1 VPSRTPDPDARVAG
15 EGALFARLHATRDPA
30 TRELLIE
37 RFLPLARSIALRFS
51 TRRDTLEDLLQI
63 ATIGLI
69 NAVDRFDPARGVAFS
84 TYAVPTISGEIK
96 RYFRD
101 RTWSVRPPRALQ
113 ELALRVDA
121 AVVELAEDAHAPM
134 VAELARK
141 LDEPEEHVL
150 EALHAHHAR
159 YAVSMQAQLG
169 SEDDGVARLE
179 DRLGLDDEAYD
190 VAEERVVLERLL
202 RMVTARDRRVLR
214 MHFDLDM
221 TQREIGEVLGVSQMQ
236 VSRIIRHALRRMRIG
251 ATRSEELSSERSEE
265 LLLRA

>member
-1 VPSRTPDPDARVAG
+1 MPSRTLDSPTRLPDER
-15 EGALFARLHATRDPA
+15 ALFHRYRATRDPA
-30 TRELLIE
+30 AREQLIE

-51 TRRDTLEDLLQI
+51 TRRDTLEDLLQV

-101 RTWSVRPPRALQ
+101 RTWAVRPPRALQ

-121 AVVELAEDAHAPM
+121 AVAALTEDKRAPM
-134 VAELARK
+134 VSEIARK
-141 LDEPEEHVL
+141 LDEPEELVL

-159 YAVSMQAQLG
+159 YGVSMQAQLG
-169 SEDDGVARLE
+169 SEDDDGGRLE
-179 DRLGLDDEAYD
+179 DRLGVDDDAFE
-190 VAEERVVLERLL
+190 VAEERVVLERLM
-202 RMVTARDRRVLR
+202 RMVTERDRRVLR
-214 MHFDLDM
+214 MHFELDM

-236 VSRIIRHALRRMRIG
+236 VSRIIRHALRRMRLG
-251 ATRSEELSSERSEE
+251 SARSEA
-265 LLLRA
+265 LLVRA

>member
-1 VPSRTPDPDARVAG
+1 MPSRTMTRGARLPDER
-15 EGALFARLHATRDPA
+15 ALFDRYHATRDPA
-30 TRELLIE
+30 ARDQLIE

-51 TRRDTLEDLLQI
+51 TRRDTLEDLLQV

-121 AVVELAEDAHAPM
+121 AVAALTEDKRAPT
-134 VAELARK
+134 VSEIARK
-141 LDEPEEHVL
+141 LDEPEELVL

-159 YAVSMQAQLG
+159 YGVSMQAQLG
-169 SEDDGVARLE
+169 SDEDDAARLE
-179 DRLGLDDEAYD
+179 DRLGSDDEAFV

-202 RMVTARDRRVLR
+202 RMVTERDRRVLR
-214 MHFDLDM
+214 MHFELDM

-236 VSRIIRHALRRMRIG
+236 VSRIIRHALRRMRLG
-251 ATRSEELSSERSEE
+251 AARSEE
-265 LLLRA
+265 LLVRA

>member
-1 VPSRTPDPDARVAG
+1 MPSRTLDRTARATD
-15 EGALFARLHATRDPA
+15 EGALFHRYRVTGDPA
-30 TRELLIE
+30 AREQLIE

-51 TRRDTLEDLLQI
+51 SRRDTLEDLLQV

-121 AVVELAEDAHAPM
+121 AVAELTEDHRAPT
-134 VAELARK
+134 VAELAAR
-141 LDEPEEHVL
+141 LDEPQELVL

-159 YAVSMQAQLG
+159 YSVSMQAQLG
-169 SEDDGVARLE
+169 SDEDGAARLE

-202 RMVTARDRRVLR
+202 RMVTDRDRRVLR
-214 MHFDLDM
+214 MHFELDM
-221 TQREIGEVLGVSQMQ
+221 TQREIGDVLGVSQMQ
-236 VSRIIRHALRRMRIG
+236 VSRIIRHALQRMRLG
-251 ATRSEELSSERSEE
+251 SARSQE
-265 LLLRA
+265 LLLKA

>member
-1 VPSRTPDPDARVAG
+1 MPSRTLDPTARVAD
-15 EGALFARLHATRDPA
+15 EGALFHRYQVTGDAAV
-30 TRELLIE
+30 REQLIE

-51 TRRDTLEDLLQI
+51 SRRDTLEDLLQV
-63 ATIGLI
+63 AMIGLI

-121 AVVELAEDAHAPM
+121 AV
-134 VAELARK
+134 AELTEDNRAPTVADLADR
-141 LDEPEEHVL
+141 LDEPQERVL

-159 YAVSMQAQLG
+159 YSVSMQAQLG
-169 SEDDGVARLE
+169 SDEDGAARLE

-202 RMVTARDRRVLR
+202 RMVTERDRRVLR
-214 MHFDLDM
+214 MHFELDM
-221 TQREIGEVLGVSQMQ
+221 TQREIGDVLGVSQMQ
-236 VSRIIRHALRRMRIG
+236 VSRIIRHALQRMRLG
-251 ATRSEELSSERSEE
+251 SARSEE
-265 LLLRA
+265 LLLKA

>member
-1 VPSRTPDPDARVAG
+1 MPSRTLDPNTRLAD
-15 EGALFARLHATRDPA
+15 EGALFHHYRATRDA
-30 TRELLIE
+30 AARDQLIE

-51 TRRDTLEDLLQI
+51 SRRDTLEDLLQV

-84 TYAVPTISGEIK
+84 TYAVPTISGEVK

-121 AVVELAEDAHAPM
+121 AVAELTEDNRAPT

-141 LDEPEEHVL
+141 LGEPQELVL

-159 YAVSMQAQLG
+159 YGVSMQAQLG
-169 SEDDGVARLE
+169 SEDDGAARLE
-179 DRLGLDDEAYD
+179 DRLGLDDAAFD
-190 VAEERVVLERLL
+190 VAEERVMLERLL
-202 RMVTARDRRVLR
+202 RMVTERDRRVLR
-214 MHFDLDM
+214 MHFELDM
-221 TQREIGEVLGVSQMQ
+221 TQREIGDVLGVSQMQ
-236 VSRIIRHALRRMRIG
+236 VSRIIRYALQRMRLG
-251 ATRSEELSSERSEE
+251 AAHSEE
-265 LLLRA
+265 LLARA

>member
-1 VPSRTPDPDARVAG
+1 MPSRTLDVVGGRVAA
-15 EGALFARLHATRDPA
+15 EGALFDRYRATGDAAAR
-30 TRELLIE
+30 EQLIE

-51 TRRDTLEDLLQI
+51 SRRDTLEDLLQV

-121 AVVELAEDAHAPM
+121 AVAELTEDMRAPT
-134 VAELARK
+134 VAELADR
-141 LDEPEEHVL
+141 LDEPQELVL

-159 YAVSMQAQLG
+159 HAVSMQAQLG
-169 SEDDGVARLE
+169 GEGDAAARLE
-179 DRLGLDDEAYD
+179 DRLGLDDGAFD
-190 VAEERVVLERLL
+190 VAEERIVLERLL
-202 RMVTARDRRVLR
+202 RMVTERDRRVLR
-214 MHFDLDM
+214 MHFELDM
-221 TQREIGEVLGVSQMQ
+221 TQREIGDVLGVSQMQ
-236 VSRIIRHALRRMRIG
+236 VSRIIRHALQRMRLG
-251 ATRSEELSSERSEE
+251 AQRAEA
-265 LLLRA
+265 LLVRA

>member
-1 VPSRTPDPDARVAG
+1 VPSRTPDPDARVSG

-37 RFLPLARSIALRFS
+37 RFLPLARRIALRFS
-51 TRRDTLEDLLQI
+51 TRRDTLEDLLQV

-121 AVVELAEDAHAPM
+121 AVVELTEDAHAPT

>member
-1 VPSRTPDPDARVAG
+1 MPSATLDPSGRASHEA
-15 EGALFARLHATRDPA
+15 ALFQRFHATRDPA
-30 TRELLIE
+30 TRELLVE

-51 TRRDTLEDLLQI
+51 TRRDTLEDLLQV

-121 AVVELAEDAHAPM
+121 AVVELTEDGHAPT

-141 LDEPEEHVL
+141 LDEPAEHVL

-159 YAVSMQAQLG
+159 YGVSMQAQLG
-169 SEDDGVARLE
+169 SDDDGVARLE
-179 DRLGLDDEAYD
+179 DRLGLDDRAYD

-202 RMVTARDRRVLR
+202 RMVTNRDRRVLR
-214 MHFDLDM
+214 MHFELDM

-251 ATRSEELSSERSEE
+251 AARSEELSIERCEE
-265 LLLRA
+265 ALVKA

>member
-1 VPSRTPDPDARVAG
+1 MPSHTPHPAAPVAPFAD
-15 EGALFARLHATRDPA
+15 EDALFHRFHATRDA
-30 TRELLIE
+30 AAREQLIE

-51 TRRDTLEDLLQI
+51 SRRDTLEDLLQV

-113 ELALRVDA
+113 ELALRVDGTIL
-121 AVVELAEDAHAPM
+121 ELTEDLRAPT
-134 VAELARK
+134 VAEIADK
-141 LDEPEEHVL
+141 LDEPQEHVL

-169 SEDDGVARLE
+169 SDDDGAARLE
-179 DRLGLDDEAYD
+179 DRLGDDDDAYD

-202 RMVTARDRRVLR
+202 RMVTDRDRRVLR
-214 MHFDLDM
+214 MHFELDM
-221 TQREIGEVLGVSQMQ
+221 TQREIGDVLGVSQMQ
-236 VSRIIRHALRRMRIG
+236 VSRIIRHALQRMRLG
-251 ATRSEELSSERSEE
+251 AARSEERLV
-265 LLLRA
+265 RA

>member
-1 VPSRTPDPDARVAG
+1 M
-15 EGALFARLHATRDPA
+15 
-30 TRELLIE
+30 
-37 RFLPLARSIALRFS
+37 
-51 TRRDTLEDLLQI
+51 

-113 ELALRVDA
+113 ELALRVDT
-121 AVVELAEDAHAPM
+121 AVVELTEDGRAPTI
-134 VAELARK
+134 ADLADRLSEPQEL
-141 LDEPEEHVL
+141 VL

-169 SEDDGVARLE
+169 NEDDGVARLE
-179 DRLGLDDEAYD
+179 DRIGLDDEAYD

-202 RMVTARDRRVLR
+202 RMVTERDRRVLR
-214 MHFDLDM
+214 MHFEMDM
-221 TQREIGEVLGVSQMQ
+221 TQREIGDVLGVSQMQ
-236 VSRIIRHALRRMRIG
+236 VSRIIRHALQRMRLG
-251 ATRSEELSSERSEE
+251 SARSEE
-265 LLLRA
+265 LLVKA

>member
-1 VPSRTPDPDARVAG
+1 MPGRTLDPSAHVSDEA
-15 EGALFARLHATRDPA
+15 ALFARYRATRDPA
-30 TRELLIE
+30 AREQLIE
-37 RFLPLARSIALRFS
+37 RFVPLARSIALRFS
-51 TRRDTLEDLLQI
+51 SRRDTLEDLLQV

-121 AVVELAEDAHAPM
+121 AVIELTEDMRAPT
-134 VAELARK
+134 VAELAER
-141 LDEPEEHVL
+141 LDEPPEHVL

-169 SEDDGVARLE
+169 SDDDGTARLE
-179 DRLGLDDEAYD
+179 DRIGLDDEAYD

-202 RMVTARDRRVLR
+202 RMVTDRDRRVLR
-214 MHFDLDM
+214 MHFELDM
-221 TQREIGEVLGVSQMQ
+221 TQREIGDVLGVSQMQ
-236 VSRIIRHALRRMRIG
+236 VSRIIRHALQRMRLG
-251 ATRSEELSSERSEE
+251 AARSEE
-265 LLLRA
+265 LLVRA

>member
-1 VPSRTPDPDARVAG
+1 MPSRTLEPGARIPD
-15 EGALFARLHATRDPA
+15 EGTLFHRYHVTRDPA
-30 TRELLIE
+30 VREQLIE
-37 RFLPLARSIALRFS
+37 RFLPLSRSIALRFS
-51 TRRDTLEDLLQI
+51 SRRDTLEDLLQV

-113 ELALRVDA
+113 ELALRVDT
-121 AVVELAEDAHAPM
+121 AVVELTEDGRAPTIADLAHRLSEPQ
-134 VAELARK
+134 EL
-141 LDEPEEHVL
+141 VL

-179 DRLGLDDEAYD
+179 DRIGLDDEAFD
-190 VAEERVVLERLL
+190 VAEERVVLERLM
-202 RMVTARDRRVLR
+202 RMVTERDRRVLR
-214 MHFDLDM
+214 MHFELDM
-221 TQREIGEVLGVSQMQ
+221 TQREIGDVLGVSQMQ
-236 VSRIIRHALRRMRIG
+236 VSRIIRHALQRMRLG
-251 ATRSEELSSERSEE
+251 SARSEEMLVK
-265 LLLRA
+265 A

>member
-1 VPSRTPDPDARVAG
+1 MPSRTLDPGARAPDEA
-15 EGALFARLHATRDPA
+15 ALFSRFQATRDPA
-30 TRELLIE
+30 VREQLIA

-51 TRRDTLEDLLQI
+51 SRRDSLEDLLQV

-121 AVVELAEDAHAPM
+121 AVVELTEDMGAPT
-134 VAELARK
+134 VAELAHR
-141 LDEPEEHVL
+141 LGEPHELVL
-150 EALHAHHAR
+150 EALHARHAR
-159 YAVSMQAQLG
+159 YAVSTQAQLG
-169 SEDDGVARLE
+169 SDDDGAAARLE
-179 DRLGLDDEAYD
+179 DRLGFEDGAYD

-202 RMVTARDRRVLR
+202 RMVSERDRRVLR
-214 MHFDLDM
+214 MHFELDM

-236 VSRIIRHALRRMRIG
+236 VSRIIRHALRRMRLG
-251 ATRSEELSSERSEE
+251 AARSEE

>member
-1 VPSRTPDPDARVAG
+1 MPD
-15 EGALFARLHATRDPA
+15 ESALFVRYHATRDPA
-30 TRELLIE
+30 VRDQLIE

-51 TRRDTLEDLLQI
+51 SRRDTLEDLLQV

-121 AVVELAEDAHAPM
+121 AVIELSEDMRAPTLDELAC
-134 VAELARK
+134 K
-141 LDEPEEHVL
+141 LDEPQELVL

-169 SEDDGVARLE
+169 SDDDDGAARLE
-179 DRLGLDDEAYD
+179 DRIGFDDDSYEM
-190 VAEERVVLERLL
+190 AEERVVLERLL
-202 RMVTARDRRVLR
+202 RMVTDRDRRVLR
-214 MHFDLDM
+214 MHFELDM
-221 TQREIGEVLGVSQMQ
+221 TQREIGDVLGVSQMQ
-236 VSRIIRHALRRMRIG
+236 VSRIIRHALQRMRLG
-251 ATRSEELSSERSEE
+251 AARSEE
-265 LLLRA
+265 LLVKA

>member
-1 VPSRTPDPDARVAG
+1 MPSRTPDPDARVSG
-15 EGALFARLHATRDPA
+15 ERALFARLHATRDPA

-51 TRRDTLEDLLQI
+51 TRRDTLEDLLQV

-69 NAVDRFDPARGVAFS
+69 NAVDRFDPSRGVAFS

-121 AVVELAEDAHAPM
+121 AVVELTEDAHAPT

-202 RMVTARDRRVLR
+202 RMVTERDRRVLR

>member
-1 VPSRTPDPDARVAG
+1 MPSQTLDPVARVPDEAT
-15 EGALFARLHATRDPA
+15 LFARYHTTRDA
-30 TRELLIE
+30 AVRDQLIE

-51 TRRDTLEDLLQI
+51 SRRDTLEDLLQV

-69 NAVDRFDPARGVAFS
+69 NAVDRFEPSRNVAFS

-113 ELALRVDA
+113 ELALRVDT
-121 AVVELAEDAHAPM
+121 AVVELTEDMHAPT
-134 VAELARK
+134 VDELADK
-141 LDEPEEHVL
+141 LDEPPELVL

-169 SEDDGVARLE
+169 SDEDGAARLE
-179 DRLGLDDEAYD
+179 DRLGADDGSYEM
-190 VAEERVVLERLL
+190 AEERVVLERLL
-202 RMVTARDRRVLR
+202 RLVSDRDRRVLR
-214 MHFDLDM
+214 MHFELDM

-236 VSRIIRHALRRMRIG
+236 VSRIIRHALQRMRLG
-251 ATRSEELSSERSEE
+251 AARSEEMLIT
-265 LLLRA
+265 A

>member
-1 VPSRTPDPDARVAG
+1 MPSRTSDPSARLSDEA
-15 EGALFARLHATRDPA
+15 ALFERYHATRDPA
-30 TRELLIE
+30 AREQLIE
-37 RFLPLARSIALRFS
+37 RFVPLARSIALRFS
-51 TRRDTLEDLLQI
+51 SRRDTLEDLLQV

-121 AVVELAEDAHAPM
+121 AVVELTEDLRAPT
-134 VAELARK
+134 VAELAAK
-141 LDEPEEHVL
+141 LDEPQELVL

-169 SEDDGVARLE
+169 SEDDATARLE
-179 DRLGLDDEAYD
+179 DRIGADDDAYD

-202 RMVTARDRRVLR
+202 RMVTERDRRVLR
-214 MHFDLDM
+214 MHFELDM
-221 TQREIGEVLGVSQMQ
+221 TQREIGDVLGVSQMQ
-236 VSRIIRHALRRMRIG
+236 VSRIIRHALQRMRLG
-251 ATRSEELSSERSEE
+251 AARSEE
-265 LLLRA
+265 LLVRA

>member
-1 VPSRTPDPDARVAG
+1 MPSRTLDPRARPPD
-15 EGALFARLHATRDPA
+15 EGALFHRYHATRDPA
-30 TRELLIE
+30 LREQLIE
-37 RFLPLARSIALRFS
+37 RFAPLARSIALRFS
-51 TRRDTLEDLLQI
+51 TRRDTLEDLLQV

-69 NAVDRFDPARGVAFS
+69 NAVDRFDPTRGVAFS

-121 AVVELAEDAHAPM
+121 VVVDLTEDGRAPT
-134 VAELARK
+134 VAEIAEK
-141 LDEPEEHVL
+141 LDEPTELVL

-159 YAVSMQAQLG
+159 YAVSMQAQVG
-169 SEDDGVARLE
+169 SEDDGAARLE

-190 VAEERVVLERLL
+190 IADERVVLERLL
-202 RMVTARDRRVLR
+202 RLVTDRDRRVLR
-214 MHFDLDM
+214 MHFELDM

-236 VSRIIRHALRRMRIG
+236 ISRIIRHALRRMRLG
-251 ATRSEELSSERSEE
+251 AARCEEMLV
-265 LLLRA
+265 RA

>member
-1 VPSRTPDPDARVAG
+1 MDRNARPPDEA
-15 EGALFARLHATRDPA
+15 ALFSHYHATRDPIA
-30 TRELLIE
+30 REQLIQ
-37 RFLPLARSIALRFS
+37 RFVPLARSIALRFS
-51 TRRDTLEDLLQI
+51 TRRDTIEDLLQV

-69 NAVDRFDPARGVAFS
+69 NAVDRFDPGRGVAFS

-121 AVVELAEDAHAPM
+121 AVADLTEDGRSPT
-134 VAELARK
+134 VAEIAAK
-141 LDEPEEHVL
+141 LDEPEELVL

-159 YAVSMQAQLG
+159 YGVSMQAQLG
-169 SEDDGVARLE
+169 GEDDGVARLE
-179 DRLGLDDEAYD
+179 DRLGDDDEAYD
-190 VAEERVVLERLL
+190 IAEERIMLERLL

-214 MHFDLDM
+214 MHFELDM

-236 VSRIIRHALRRMRIG
+236 VSRIIRHALRRMRLG
-251 ATRSEELSSERSEE
+251 SERSEE
-265 LLLRA
+265 LLVRA

>member
-1 VPSRTPDPDARVAG
+1 MPSRTMDRNARPPDEA
-15 EGALFARLHATRDPA
+15 ALFSHYHATRDPIA
-30 TRELLIE
+30 REQLIQ
-37 RFLPLARSIALRFS
+37 RFVPLARSIALRFS
-51 TRRDTLEDLLQI
+51 TRRDTIEDLLQV

-69 NAVDRFDPARGVAFS
+69 NAVDRFDPGRGVAFS

-121 AVVELAEDAHAPM
+121 AVADLTEDGRSPT
-134 VAELARK
+134 VAEIAAK
-141 LDEPEEHVL
+141 LDEPEELVL

-159 YAVSMQAQLG
+159 YGVSMQAQLG
-169 SEDDGVARLE
+169 GEDDGVARLE
-179 DRLGLDDEAYD
+179 DRLGDDDEAYD
-190 VAEERVVLERLL
+190 IAEERIMLERLL

-214 MHFDLDM
+214 MHFELDM

-236 VSRIIRHALRRMRIG
+236 VSRIIRHALRRMRLG
-251 ATRSEELSSERSEE
+251 SERSEE
-265 LLLRA
+265 LLVRA

>member
-1 VPSRTPDPDARVAG
+1 MPSRTLEPNARVPDEAT
-15 EGALFARLHATRDPA
+15 LFHRYHATRDPA
-30 TRELLIE
+30 AREQLIE

-51 TRRDTLEDLLQI
+51 SRRDTLEDLLQV

-121 AVVELAEDAHAPM
+121 AVVELTEDLRAPTI
-134 VAELARK
+134 AELAEK
-141 LDEPEEHVL
+141 LHEPQEHVL

-169 SEDDGVARLE
+169 SDDDGTARLE
-179 DRLGLDDEAYD
+179 DRIGLDDDAYD

-202 RMVTARDRRVLR
+202 RMVTERDRRVLR
-214 MHFDLDM
+214 MHFELDM
-221 TQREIGEVLGVSQMQ
+221 TQREIGDVLGVSQMQ
-236 VSRIIRHALRRMRIG
+236 VSRIIRHALQRMRLG
-251 ATRSEELSSERSEE
+251 AARSEE
-265 LLLRA
+265 LLVRA

>member
-1 VPSRTPDPDARVAG
+1 MPSRTSDRSARLSDEA
-15 EGALFARLHATRDPA
+15 ALFESYHATRDPA
-30 TRELLIE
+30 AREQLIE
-37 RFLPLARSIALRFS
+37 RFVPLARSIALRFS
-51 TRRDTLEDLLQI
+51 SRRDTLEDLLQV

-121 AVVELAEDAHAPM
+121 AVVELTEDLRAPT
-134 VAELARK
+134 VAELAEK
-141 LDEPEEHVL
+141 LDEPQELVL

-169 SEDDGVARLE
+169 SEDDGTARLE
-179 DRLGLDDEAYD
+179 DRIGTDDDAYD
-190 VAEERVVLERLL
+190 IAEERVVLERLL
-202 RMVTARDRRVLR
+202 RMVTERDRRVLR
-214 MHFDLDM
+214 MHFELDM
-221 TQREIGEVLGVSQMQ
+221 TQREIGDVLGVSQMQ
-236 VSRIIRHALRRMRIG
+236 VSRIIRHALQRMRLG
-251 ATRSEELSSERSEE
+251 AARSEE
-265 LLLRA
+265 LLVRA

>member
-1 VPSRTPDPDARVAG
+1 MPSQTLNPVPRLPDER
-15 EGALFARLHATRDPA
+15 ALFDRYHATRDPA
-30 TRELLIE
+30 AREELIE
-37 RFLPLARSIALRFS
+37 RFLPLARSIARRFS
-51 TRRDTLEDLLQI
+51 TRRDTLEDLLQV

-69 NAVDRFDPARGVAFS
+69 NAVDRFEPARGVAFS

-121 AVVELAEDAHAPM
+121 AVIALTEDKRAPT
-134 VAELARK
+134 VAEIAHK
-141 LDEPEEHVL
+141 LDAPEELVL

-169 SEDDGVARLE
+169 SEDDDAGAARLE
-179 DRLGLDDEAYD
+179 DRLGLDDDAYE
-190 VAEERVVLERLL
+190 VAEERVVLDRLL
-202 RMVTARDRRVLR
+202 RMVTDRDRRVLK
-214 MHFDLDM
+214 MHFELDM

-236 VSRIIRHALRRMRIG
+236 VSRIIRHALRRMRLG
-251 ATRSEELSSERSEE
+251 AARSEE
-265 LLLRA
+265 LLVRA

>member
-1 VPSRTPDPDARVAG
+1 MPSRTLDPTGCVVD
-15 EGALFARLHATRDPA
+15 EGALFARYHATRDA
-30 TRELLIE
+30 AVREQLIE

-51 TRRDTLEDLLQI
+51 SRRDTLEDLLQV

-121 AVVELAEDAHAPM
+121 AIVELTEDNSAPT
-134 VAELARK
+134 VADLART
-141 LDEPEEHVL
+141 LDEPQELVL

-169 SEDDGVARLE
+169 SEEDGAARLE

-202 RMVTARDRRVLR
+202 RMVTDRDRRVLR
-214 MHFDLDM
+214 MHFELDM
-221 TQREIGEVLGVSQMQ
+221 TQREIGEILGVSQMQ
-236 VSRIIRHALRRMRIG
+236 VSRIIRHALQRMRLG
-251 ATRSEELSSERSEE
+251 AQRSEELVA
-265 LLLRA
+265 RA

>member
-1 VPSRTPDPDARVAG
+1 MPSRPQDQAARVLDEA
-15 EGALFARLHATRDPA
+15 ALFHRYHATRDA
-30 TRELLIE
+30 SVREQLIE

-51 TRRDTLEDLLQI
+51 SRRDTLEDLLQV

-113 ELALRVDA
+113 ELALRVDT
-121 AVVELAEDAHAPM
+121 AVVELTEDGRTPT
-134 VAELARK
+134 VAELACK
-141 LDEPEEHVL
+141 LDEPPELVL

-179 DRLGLDDEAYD
+179 DRIGLDDDAYD

-202 RMVTARDRRVLR
+202 RMVTDRDRRVLR
-214 MHFDLDM
+214 MHFELDM
-221 TQREIGEVLGVSQMQ
+221 TQREIGDVLGVSQMQ
-236 VSRIIRHALRRMRIG
+236 VSRIIRHALQRMRLG
-251 ATRSEELSSERSEE
+251 AARTEQ
-265 LLLRA
+265 LLVKA